1 MSSYVDIHS
10 HILPQIDDGAKNE
23 DMSFKMFHTAQR
35 NGIAKIILTPH
46 HKPMHHNANP
56 QKIAE
61 LTQTLQQE
69 IKKHGIEIE
78 LYTGNEIYYNS
89 DILTL
94 LEQKNVLTMANS
106 DYVLVEFGPMDDFG
120 YIRNG
125 VYQILSG
132 GYRPILA
139 HAERY
144 VAMRAS
150 TDCFER
156 MIDMG
161 CCIQINAGSI
171 MGQFGFDTKIFTRR
185 LLKKE
190 LVHFVARRT
199 SSIHPQ

>member
-46 HKPMHHNANP
+46 HKPMHHNANS

-144 VAMRAS
+144 AAMRAS
-150 TDCFER
+150 TDYFER

-199 SSIHPQ
+199 SSIHP

>member
-23 DMSFKMFHTAQR
+23 DMSFKMFHMAQR

-56 QKIAE
+56 QKIVE

-78 LYTGNEIYYNS
+78 LYTGNEIYFNS

-94 LEQKNVLTMANS
+94 LEQKDVLTMANS

-144 VAMRAS
+144 AAMGAS

-185 LLKKE
+185 VLKKE